1 MNNKINLMLIGIVLS
16 FKVMASSPSDST
28 TVKKTTQDSSYW
40 NNFKIR
46 KSFESLDSKKEPATL
61 SFTAPVGGK
70 ASYLVDGGINYSITN
85 KKNNILGVLME
96 YHRNTLI
103 KKEVNNF
110 QIGIQ
115 SETLRNKQIENNN
128 VRSTYFNTTL
138 KYNNNPKSKTE
149 GVVGTFQISWLH
161 DKQPKNRIFHS
172 NSLIRGQR
180 FCVLY
185 SPIIGLEY
193 QNDIKTDSTVLKGTT
208 IRAIA
213 ELNFSI
219 SPSLKDDLL
228 LYKPSAFEVFA
239 NYRYRQNIL
248 NTTDVAASNSSL
260 LETGINIRL
269 SPEKDGKISTKL
281 SLSYNRGSNPVAQ
294 LAFQEYYLI
303 ALKIKL

>member
-1 MNNKINLMLIGIVLS
+1 MNNKINILLIGIFLS

-28 TVKKTTQDSSYW
+28 NVKKTAKDSSCW

-46 KSFESLDSKKEPATL
+46 KSFESLDLKKDPAIL
-61 SFTAPVGGK
+61 SFTSPVGGK
-70 ASYLVDGGINYSITN
+70 ASYLIDGAINYNIANT
-85 KKNNILGVLME
+85 KNNIFGALVE

-115 SETLRNKQIENNN
+115 SEILRNKKMKDSN
-128 VRSTYFNTTL
+128 VRNTHFNTTL

-149 GVVGTFQISWLH
+149 GIVGTFQFSWLH
-161 DKQPKNRIFHS
+161 DKEPKNKIFDANAQIKGKS
-172 NSLIRGQR
+172 
-180 FCVLY
+180 FCVFY
-185 SPIIGLEY
+185 TPIIGLEY

-213 ELNFSI
+213 EFNFAI
-219 SPSLKDDLL
+219 SPSIKDDLGL
-228 LYKPSAFEVFA
+228 KPSGFEFFA

-248 NTTDVAASNSSL
+248 NTTDVTVSNSSL
-260 LETGINIRL
+260 LETGMNIRL
-269 SPEKDGKISTKL
+269 SPEDAKISTKL
-281 SLSYNRGSNPVAQ
+281 SLSYNRGSNPIAQ

>member
-1 MNNKINLMLIGIVLS
+1 MNNKINLMLIGIFLS
-16 FKVMASSPSDST
+16 FKVMANSPSDST
-28 TVKKTTQDSSYW
+28 TVKKTTQDNSYW

-46 KSFESLDSKKEPATL
+46 KSFESLDSKKDPAIL
-61 SFTAPVGGK
+61 SFTSPIGGK
-70 ASYLVDGGINYSITN
+70 ASYLIDGAINYNIAN
-85 KKNNILGVLME
+85 NKNNILGVLME

-110 QIGIQ
+110 QIGFQ
-115 SETLRNKQIENNN
+115 SETLRNKKIENNN

-161 DKQPKNRIFHS
+161 DKEPKHGIFHS
-172 NSLIRGQR
+172 NSLIPRKS
-180 FCVLY
+180 FCVFY
-185 SPIIGLEY
+185 TPVIGIEY

-213 ELNFSI
+213 ELNFAI
-219 SPSLKDDLL
+219 SPSIKDDLGF
-228 LYKPSAFEVFA
+228 KPSGFELFA
-239 NYRYRQNIL
+239 NYKYRQNIL
-248 NTTDVAASNSSL
+248 NTTDVTPSNSSL
-260 LETGINIRL
+260 LETGMNIRL
-269 SPEKDGKISTKL
+269 SPEDAKISTKL

-303 ALKIKL
+303 ALKVKL